1 MYYLMKRN
9 GRKTTKVELFS
20 PPGVTVPVREAAG
33 STTSITKTY
42 SAATKVDL
50 VTSLAVYLIEA
61 AVDARNSHA
70 ADKISRPPSLCRST
84 TPSME

>member
-9 GRKTTKVELFS
+9 GRNTTKVELFS

-50 VTSLAVYLIEA
+50 VTSLAVYSIEGA
-61 AVDARNSHA
+61 VAVVDARSSHD
-70 ADKISRPPSLCRST
+70 ADKISRPHSLCRST
-84 TPSME
+84 TR